1 MFSSQT
7 RAHVHGE
14 GSYHKHRFAFRIPPL
29 IYLLA
34 LTAGHWGL
42 ISKQRCSVLFATQLD
57 GGEVRGG
64 GGGERFPTLCCD
76 SLDILVIGTLWSFSS
91 VSVG

>member
-42 ISKQRCSVLFATQLD
+42 ISRQRCSVLLATQLD
-57 GGEVRGG
+57 GGEVWGE
-64 GGGERFPTLCCD
+64 GGEKGSPLYAVTA
-76 SLDILVIGTLWSFSS
+76 
-91 VSVG
+91 